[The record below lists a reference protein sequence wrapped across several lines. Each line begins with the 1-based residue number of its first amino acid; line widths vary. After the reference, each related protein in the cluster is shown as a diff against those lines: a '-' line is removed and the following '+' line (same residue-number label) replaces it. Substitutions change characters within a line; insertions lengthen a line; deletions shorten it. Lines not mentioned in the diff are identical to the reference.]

1 MGLHQNIHFDTAPR
15 TDNHCN
21 LIIMNKILFCCVLA
35 LSLASQS
42 VLHASDTLKVHNTV
56 IPVML
61 GRDYNV
67 VAEFCIDCASPGGKI
82 LDDVRVRVGGLP
94 DGALG
99 NVSLVY
105 TGTMSALYSRTTS
118 YVIKDAFYRM
128 GASQRIYCDPGYA
141 VVKDSETD
149 LRDGRAVLHAGQKL
163 VKGKNWF
170 YVSVSVDGSHV
181 EDISGSFSLEV
192 EGVSVDGS
200 PVALV
205 QEGSTERR
213 FGVAVRDHGDDGVW
227 AYRIPGLVTTKE
239 GTLISVYD
247 VRHASALDL
256 QDNIDVGMSR
266 STDGGRTWEPM
277 EVIMDM
283 GQWGGLP
290 DAQNG
295 IGDPSVLVDESTGE
309 IFVVAVWTHGLGN
322 DRAWNQVGDGFA
334 PHETAQMMIVS
345 SKDDGRTWSEPRNI
359 TRQVKQESWRFT
371 LQGPGRGITM
381 SDGTLVFPI
390 QYVDSARVP
399 NAGIMYSKDHGMTWH
414 CHGHAWTNT
423 TEAQAAE
430 VAPGVLMLNMR
441 NNRRTGRVV
450 CTTEDLGRSWTV
462 HPSSE
467 KLREPVC
474 MAGLLMVRA
483 SENSLGRDILLFSN
497 PDTERGRNHMTVKA
511 SLDGGLTWLPENSL
525 LLDEEEGW
533 GYSCLTMIDEDT
545 VGILYEGSTS
555 QLVFQAVSLS
565 DIVSLR

>member
-1 MGLHQNIHFDTAPR
+1 
-15 TDNHCN
+15 
-21 LIIMNKILFCCVLA
+21 
-35 LSLASQS
+35 
-42 VLHASDTLKVHNTV
+42 
-56 IPVML
+56 
-61 GRDYNV
+61 
-67 VAEFCIDCASPGGKI
+67 
-82 LDDVRVRVGGLP
+82 
-94 DGALG
+94 
-99 NVSLVY
+99 
-105 TGTMSALYSRTTS
+105 
-118 YVIKDAFYRM
+118 
-128 GASQRIYCDPGYA
+128 
-141 VVKDSETD
+141 
-149 LRDGRAVLHAGQKL
+149 
-163 VKGKNWF
+163 
-170 YVSVSVDGSHV
+170 
-181 EDISGSFSLEV
+181 
-192 EGVSVDGS
+192 
-200 PVALV
+200 
-205 QEGSTERR
+205 
-213 FGVAVRDHGDDGVW
+213 
-227 AYRIPGLVTTKE
+227 
-239 GTLISVYD
+239 
-247 VRHASALDL
+247 
-256 QDNIDVGMSR
+256 
-266 STDGGRTWEPM
+266 
-277 EVIMDM
+277 
-283 GQWGGLP
+283 
-290 DAQNG
+290 
-295 IGDPSVLVDESTGE
+295 
-309 IFVVAVWTHGLGN
+309 
-322 DRAWNQVGDGFA
+322 
-334 PHETAQMMIVS
+334 MIVS

-497 PDTERGRNHMTVKA
+497 PDTEQGRNHMTVKA

-555 QLVFQAVSLS
+555 QLVFQAVGLS
-565 DIVSLR
+565 DIVGLR